1 MAHCHGYGNQLT
13 RAEVR
18 KKAAAILGQNA
29 EKLPKKTQVTTL
41 ESSLEQTRDE
51 RRSGTERREG
61 EHGLNT
67 RGGENDETQV

>member
-13 RAEVR
+13 QAEVR

-29 EKLPKKTQVTTL
+29 EKLTKNTRVTTL
-41 ESSLEQTRDE
+41 ESSLKQTRDE
-51 RRSGTERREG
+51 RRSGKGRKEG

-67 RGGENDETQV
+67 